1 MGHNE
6 DGAVLDIYNSY
17 MIHARIQISA
27 SEPAVEFTA
36 LCYAGEL
43 CGNAVGFNLHTGIL
57 STMNDV
63 FPKNINTSA
72 VRELYCMVYDCYSTH
87 FIYKCYN
94 CKNCK

>member
-6 DGAVLDIYNSY
+6 DGAVIDIYNSY
-17 MIHARIQISA
+17 MIHARLQVSA

-57 STMNDV
+57 STTNAV

-72 VRELYCMVYDCYSTH
+72 VRELD
-87 FIYKCYN
+87 
-94 CKNCK
+94 